1 MAQYRTQVRII
12 ADVLS
17 TARDMNTEGSG
28 VGITTLLRKGN
39 VSYTRMAKMLSELVG
54 SGLLEELNNSEKVSK
69 YRISEKGIQFLAAYS
84 SFEDFAQSF
93 GLRL

>member
-1 MAQYRTQVRII
+1 MTQYRTQVRII

-17 TARDMNTEGSG
+17 TARDMNTEGTG

-39 VSYTRMAKMLSELVG
+39 MSYSRMTKMLSELVS
-54 SGLLEELNNSEKVSK
+54 SGLLVELNSEKVSK
-69 YRISEKGIQFLAAYS
+69 YMISDKGLQFLSVYTN
-84 SFEDFAQSF
+84 FEDFAQSF

>member
-17 TARDMNTEGSG
+17 TARDMNTEGTG
-28 VGITTLLRKGN
+28 VGITALLRRGN
-39 VSYTRMAKMLSELVG
+39 MSYTRMSKLLGELVG
-54 SGLLEELNNSEKVSK
+54 SGLLLEVNGEKISK
-69 YRISEKGIQFLAAYS
+69 YMISDKGIQFLAAYTH
-84 SFEDFAQSF
+84 FEDFAQSF

>member
-17 TARDMNTEGSG
+17 TAMDSNTEGDG
-28 VGITTLLRKGN
+28 VGVTTLLRKGN
-39 VSYTRMAKMLSELVG
+39 MSYTRMSKLLSELVG
-54 SGLLEELNNSEKVSK
+54 SGLLLELNKEKTSK
-69 YRISEKGIQFLAAYS
+69 YMISSKGVQFLDAYH
-84 SFEDFAQSF
+84 SFEDFATSF

>member
-17 TARDMNTEGSG
+17 TARDMNTEGNG
-28 VGITTLLRKGN
+28 VGVTTLLRKGN
-39 VSYTRMAKMLSELVG
+39 MSYTRMTKLLSELVG
-54 SGLLEELNNSEKVSK
+54 SGLLLELNGEKISK
-69 YRISEKGIQFLAAYS
+69 YMISPKGVQFLLAYG

>member
-1 MAQYRTQVRII
+1 MAQYRTQFRII

-17 TARDMNTEGSG
+17 TARDHNTEGTG
-28 VGITTLLRKGN
+28 VGVTTLLRKGN
-39 VSYTRMAKMLSELVG
+39 MSYTRMSKLLAELVG
-54 SGLLEELNNSEKVSK
+54 SGLLLELNKDKISK
-69 YRISEKGIQFLAAYS
+69 YMISDKGIQFLAAYS

>member
-28 VGITTLLRKGN
+28 VGVTALLRRGN
-39 VSYTRMAKMLSELVG
+39 MSYTRMSKLLSELVG
-54 SGLLEELNNSEKVSK
+54 SGLLVELGGEKVSK
-69 YRISEKGIQFLAAYS
+69 YMISEKGMQFLSAYHT
-84 SFEDFAQSF
+84 FEDFAQSF

>member
-1 MAQYRTQVRII
+1 MRII

-17 TARDMNTEGSG
+17 TAKEMNVEGNG

-39 VSYTRMAKMLSELVG
+39 MSYSRMTKLISELVG
-54 SGLLEELNNSEKVSK
+54 SGLLVELSGEKASR
-69 YRISEKGIQFLAAYS
+69 YMISEKGIRFLAAYRN
-84 SFEDFAQSF
+84 FEDFAQSF

>member
-1 MAQYRTQVRII
+1 MTQYRTQVKII

-17 TARDMNTEGSG
+17 TARDMNVEGTG
-28 VGITTLLRKGN
+28 VGVTALLRRGN
-39 VSYTRMAKMLSELVG
+39 ISYTRMSKLLSELVG
-54 SGLLEELNNSEKVSK
+54 SGLLLELTGEKISK
-69 YRISEKGIQFLAAYS
+69 YMISDKGVQFLAAYY

>member
-17 TARDMNTEGSG
+17 TARDLNTEGSG
-28 VGITTLLRKGN
+28 VGVTTLLRKGN
-39 VSYTRMAKMLSELVG
+39 MSYTRMSKLLSELVG
-54 SGLLEELNNSEKVSK
+54 SGLLLELNNEKVSK
-69 YRISEKGIQFLAAYS
+69 YMISEKGIQFLSAYQ

>member
-1 MAQYRTQVRII
+1 MAQYRTQMRII

-17 TARDMNTEGSG
+17 TAKEMNVEGNG

-39 VSYTRMAKMLSELVG
+39 MSYSRMTKLISELVG
-54 SGLLEELNNSEKVSK
+54 SGLLVELSGEKASR
-69 YRISEKGIQFLAAYS
+69 YMISEKGMRFLAAYKN
-84 SFEDFAQSF
+84 FEDFAQSF

>member
-17 TARDMNTEGSG
+17 TARDMNTEGTG
-28 VGITTLLRKGN
+28 VGVTALLRRGN
-39 VSYTRMAKMLSELVG
+39 ISYTRMTKLLSELVG
-54 SGLLEELNNSEKVSK
+54 SGLLLELTGDKISK
-69 YRISEKGIQFLAAYS
+69 YMISEKGIQFLAAYY

>member
-1 MAQYRTQVRII
+1 MAQYSTQVRII

-17 TARDMNTEGSG
+17 TARDQNTEGTG
-28 VGITTLLRKGN
+28 VGVTTLLRRGN
-39 VSYTRMAKMLSELVG
+39 MSYSRMAKLLSELVG
-54 SGLLEELNNSEKVSK
+54 SGLLLELNGEKISK
-69 YRISEKGIQFLAAYS
+69 YMISQKGIEFLSAYY

>member
-1 MAQYRTQVRII
+1 LAQYRTQVRII

-28 VGITTLLRKGN
+28 VGITMLLRRGN
-39 VSYTRMAKMLSELVG
+39 MSYSRMSKLLSELVG
-54 SGLLEELNNSEKVSK
+54 SGLLVELNAEKVSK
-69 YRISEKGIQFLAAYS
+69 YKISDKGIQFLAAYGT
-84 SFEDFAQSF
+84 FEDFAQSF